1 MEIYIDLGFLGILA
15 RVTLILAS
23 VLGVLGILRLGLGR
37 VAVLVG
43 QLVPDR
49 LKETIVLVAVTVRIG
64 AWRAKKCISIAEG
77 TRRSVWL
84 TCPW

>member
-1 MEIYIDLGFLGILA
+1 MEIYIALRFLGLFA
-15 RVTLILAS
+15 GVTLVLVS
-23 VLGVLGILRLGLGR
+23 VLGVLGILRPGLGR

-49 LKETIVLVAVTVRIG
+49 LEETLVLLAVAFRIG